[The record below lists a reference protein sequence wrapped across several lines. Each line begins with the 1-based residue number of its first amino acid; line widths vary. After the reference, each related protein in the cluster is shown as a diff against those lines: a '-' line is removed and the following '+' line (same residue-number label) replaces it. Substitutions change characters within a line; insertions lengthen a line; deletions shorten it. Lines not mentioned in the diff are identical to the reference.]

1 MEIPVIDME
10 KFGLR
15 EGSDNLIK
23 LSECLDQAFT
33 KTGCARL
40 INHGITTQQ
49 IQNVYAGS
57 SLFFNLPDELK
68 NRCRFVG
75 EDSTVGYIGLG
86 TERYGEKQDLHEGYL
101 IRTAEDLP
109 GKDLPGKDLVPGWR
123 MATESLHTSLKILS
137 SVILDALSL
146 AIGKERDYLASLHRS
161 EGDKKSFKV
170 LRMAHYPPTN
180 PDAAQT
186 SIRFDE
192 HCDFNTFTL
201 LLQDNMGGLQVRW
214 QRSMQAHTSIRID
227 EHCDFC
233 TFTFLIQDNM
243 GGLQG
248 RDKDGNWFDLTPEPD
263 SIILMAAQFIQF
275 YSNEKYKA
283 LRHRVIIPEEEA
295 KCRHSRYSI
304 IYFVTADGHIP
315 AWPTTATHLPQPPPN
330 VHDHLMSVLVNSVN
344 PTPPAS

>member
-201 LLQDNMGGLQVRW
+201 LLQDNMGGLQ
-214 QRSMQAHTSIRID
+214 
-227 EHCDFC
+227 
-233 TFTFLIQDNM
+233 
-243 GGLQG
+243 G

>member
-40 INHGITTQQ
+40 VNHGITTQQ
-49 IQNVYAGS
+49 IENVYAGS

-68 NRCRFVG
+68 KRYRFVG
-75 EDSTVGYIGLG
+75 LEDSTVGYIGLG

-109 GKDLPGKDLVPGWR
+109 GKDLTAEDLPGKDLPAEDLPGKDLPGKDLVPGWR
-123 MATESLHTSLKILS
+123 IATESLHTSLKILS

-146 AIGKERDYLASLHRS
+146 AIGKERDYLASLHHS
-161 EGDKKSFKV
+161 EGDKKSFKL

-201 LLQDNMGGLQVRW
+201 LLQDNMGGLQ
-214 QRSMQAHTSIRID
+214 
-227 EHCDFC
+227 
-233 TFTFLIQDNM
+233 
-243 GGLQG
+243 G
-248 RDKDGNWFDLTPEPD
+248 RDNDGNWFDLTPEPD
-263 SIILMAAQFIQF
+263 SIILLAAQFIQF

-283 LRHRVIIPEEEA
+283 LMVIFQP
-295 KCRHSRYSI
+295 
-304 IYFVTADGHIP
+304 GP
-315 AWPTTATHLPQPPPN
+315 LLPHTYHNHHP
-330 VHDHLMSVLVNSVN
+330 MCK
-344 PTPPAS
+344 TI